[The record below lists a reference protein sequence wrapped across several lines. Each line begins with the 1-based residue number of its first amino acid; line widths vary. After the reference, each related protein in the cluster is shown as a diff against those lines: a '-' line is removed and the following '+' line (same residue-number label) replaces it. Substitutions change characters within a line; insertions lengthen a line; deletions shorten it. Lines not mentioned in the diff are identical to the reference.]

1 MNPIKTKI
9 ITTVAAVVIG
19 GGAVVPATTIP
30 LHQDAGL
37 QPSTETRQQSE
48 PQITNNIEEV
58 VVAVAYDTE
67 YVDDS
72 SLPKGQTKVITAG
85 KNGERT
91 DYYEVTYID
100 GVESKRELTKSEIT
114 FAPVTQ
120 IVANGSYV
128 APPQTVHCENGSY
141 VNSAGNTVCRPS
153 QTNTG
158 SATAICGDGS
168 YSYSQSRRG
177 TCSHHGGVAR
187 WL

>member
-72 SLPKGQTKVITAG
+72 SLPKG
-85 KNGERT
+85 
-91 DYYEVTYID
+91 
-100 GVESKRELTKSEIT
+100 
-114 FAPVTQ
+114 
-120 IVANGSYV
+120 
-128 APPQTVHCENGSY
+128 
-141 VNSAGNTVCRPS
+141 
-153 QTNTG
+153 
-158 SATAICGDGS
+158 
-168 YSYSQSRRG
+168 
-177 TCSHHGGVAR
+177 
-187 WL
+187 